1 LPKRPPIPVT
11 PHEPLDDA
19 FLKESIKELTA
30 LISSEWVDEVES
42 SYEEIQIQ
50 TPSLP
55 IQCKVAR
62 IMVDLLYNP
71 IVGANLMS
79 ASFAHTYLGDEA
91 LAPTSKHFRVGPL
104 LSLKGL
110 GILHKITVHH
120 NNVEMALDFHVF
132 EI

>member
-1 LPKRPPIPVT
+1 LT
-11 PHEPLDDA
+11 P
-19 FLKESIKELTA
+19 
-30 LISSEWVDEVES
+30 LISSEWVDEVEHS
-42 SYEEIQIQ
+42 FEEIKIR

-55 IQCKVAR
+55 IQCQVAR

-79 ASFAHTYLGDEA
+79 ASFTHTYLGDEA
-91 LAPTSKHFRVGPL
+91 LALTSKHFRVGPL

-110 GILHKITVHH
+110 GILHNITIHH

-132 EI
+132 DN

>member
-1 LPKRPPIPVT
+1 M
-11 PHEPLDDA
+11 
-19 FLKESIKELTA
+19 
-30 LISSEWVDEVES
+30 SSEWVDEVEHS
-42 SYEEIQIQ
+42 SEEIQIW

-55 IQCKVAR
+55 IQCKVFR

-79 ASFAHTYLGDEA
+79 ASFTCTYLGDEA
-91 LAPTSKHFRVGPL
+91 LAPTSKHFRVSPRL
-104 LSLKGL
+104 NLKGL
-110 GILHKITVHH
+110 GILHNITVHH